1 MAKFDLPAKYQE
13 NYIYQQALERS
24 CGMLKRFFS
33 NNAYLLSLH
42 GMTVKQQV
50 NDMESKG
57 LKISFETIR
66 NIKRGTNRTCNT
78 VYINLFAVY
87 WGLDGSLLL
96 YRDIS
101 KSRVLRY
108 LNSPL
113 CSYPLKGSTI

>member
-1 MAKFDLPAKYQE
+1 MAKFDLPKQYQE
-13 NYIYQQALERS
+13 NYIYQEALNGS
-24 CGMLKRFFS
+24 CRMLKRFFA
-33 NNAYLLSLH
+33 NNQYLLGLN

-50 NDMESKG
+50 IDMESKG

-87 WGLDGSLLL
+87 WGLDASLLL

-101 KSRVLRY
+101 KSKILKYV
-108 LNSPL
+108 NSPL
-113 CSYPLKGSTI
+113 CSYSNKNNI